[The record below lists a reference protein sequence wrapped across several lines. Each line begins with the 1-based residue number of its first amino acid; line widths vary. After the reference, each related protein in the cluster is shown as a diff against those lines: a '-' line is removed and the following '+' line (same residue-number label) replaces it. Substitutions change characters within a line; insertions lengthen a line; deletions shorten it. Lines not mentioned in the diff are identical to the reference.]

1 MALNTVMASL
11 SLGAGS
17 QQPVVRTT
25 KQSHAP
31 AHFCARTCALL
42 TGSHSSVPLFVCA
55 QTLRSFEGFRAA
67 GAARPAQLV
76 AARSRQVRC
85 WPGCPCRRARTP
97 SGVLLDACTQRPVWA
112 VALCKQRWTGNKA

>member
-31 AHFCARTCALL
+31 AH
-42 TGSHSSVPLFVCA
+42 
-55 QTLRSFEGFRAA
+55 TLRKCGFAD
-67 GAARPAQLV
+67 G
-76 AARSRQVRC
+76 
-85 WPGCPCRRARTP
+85 
-97 SGVLLDACTQRPVWA
+97 
-112 VALCKQRWTGNKA
+112 